1 MTKGQQWLRSG
12 SQLEL
17 LDTPGI
23 LWPKFE
29 DEEIGKK
36 LALTG
41 AIKDQLLHLDDL
53 AIYGLEFLHVLSATF
68 DGTIWF
74 NRGRAIFTRPRTIDV
89 N

>member
-1 MTKGQQWLRSG
+1 MVTLWFPIGITGYTR
-12 SQLEL
+12 
-17 LDTPGI
+17 I

-53 AIYGLEFLHVLSATF
+53 AIYGLEFLHVF
-68 DGTIWF
+68 IR
-74 NRGRAIFTRPRTIDV
+74 NV
-89 N
+89 